1 MKYWKIEM
9 AKESAILS
17 DLFQFATHQQ
27 IIVLR
32 NNLYWG
38 SIEEY

>member
-1 MKYWKIEM
+1 MVV
-9 AKESAILS
+9 ESDILS
-17 DLFQFATHQQ
+17 YLFQFATHQQ